1 MDTDAINTNLVE
13 IFIVGITLHANVRG
27 KRALVQFGSTSIIPT
42 DALVLCP
49 NFTYNTIKK

>member
-1 MDTDAINTNLVE
+1 M
-13 IFIVGITLHANVRG
+13 HANVRG

-49 NFTYNTIKK
+49 NFTYNTVKKLTLCHVVVATRCENKP